1 MKTEGI
7 YRLVRMKRRRN
18 SDSSHKHQGVRTVE
32 KTASGKFMVR
42 ARKRKIPEKEHE
54 KTVDSI
60 DEGIARLA
68 KLDKLYLRK
77 VAVPLSCSSAG
88 RASASQAECRR
99 FESDQPLQTHCRIRR
114 TMKLLK
120 SVWVVLCAL
129 LGGAAGALFLWL
141 KFSSF
146 PLVLVGAVIGLLVGR
161 LVGKYIPI
169 HEWFS

>member
-1 MKTEGI
+1 
-7 YRLVRMKRRRN
+7 MKRRKN

-77 VAVPLSCSSAG
+77 VAVAQRVERQLPKLNVAGSSPIS
-88 RASASQAECRR
+88 RS
-99 FESDQPLQTHCRIRR
+99 
-114 TMKLLK
+114 KLI
-120 SVWVVLCAL
+120 
-129 LGGAAGALFLWL
+129 
-141 KFSSF
+141 
-146 PLVLVGAVIGLLVGR
+146 AV
-161 LVGKYIPI
+161 
-169 HEWFS
+169 